1 MHLQNTQKE
10 ALGVTVSAVS
20 MSGHIIIMVIK
31 VMVQQLLENID
42 HLVVIQE
49 LVQKQKHQL
58 LNIIAGSIERI
69 ITFIKY

>member
-1 MHLQNTQKE
+1 MDYQQQLMHLQNTQKE

-20 MSGHIIIMVIK
+20 MFGLIIIMVIK
-31 VMVQQLLENID
+31 DMVQQ
-42 HLVVIQE
+42 
-49 LVQKQKHQL
+49 QKHQL

>member
-20 MSGHIIIMVIK
+20 MFGLIIIMVIK
-31 VMVQQLLENID
+31 DMVQQLLKNID

-49 LVQKQKHQL
+49 LV
-58 LNIIAGSIERI
+58 
-69 ITFIKY
+69 

>member
-20 MSGHIIIMVIK
+20 MFGLIIMVIK
-31 VMVQQLLENID
+31 DMVQQLLENID

-49 LVQKQKHQL
+49 LV
-58 LNIIAGSIERI
+58 
-69 ITFIKY
+69 

>member
-20 MSGHIIIMVIK
+20 MLGLIIIMVIK
-31 VMVQQLLENID
+31 DMVQQLLENID

-49 LVQKQKHQL
+49 LV
-58 LNIIAGSIERI
+58 
-69 ITFIKY
+69 

>member
-1 MHLQNTQKE
+1 M
-10 ALGVTVSAVS
+10 SAVS

-49 LVQKQKHQL
+49 LV
-58 LNIIAGSIERI
+58 
-69 ITFIKY
+69 